1 MPLMPV
7 KLSFIEDSDDF
18 IIKSEF
24 CSGFRGSRLHFHSVL
39 LLTADCVTLAS
50 LYQAACEASVF
61 SLRMPFSNVYIIY
74 IYIAYIHPTVMDN
87 LDLCTGRH
95 CWTTIP
101 IEKQHSDQLQR
112 KAKAK

>member
-7 KLSFIEDSDDF
+7 KLSVIEDRDDF

-50 LYQAACEASVF
+50 LYQAA
-61 SLRMPFSNVYIIY
+61 
-74 IYIAYIHPTVMDN
+74 IH
-87 LDLCTGRH
+87 
-95 CWTTIP
+95 